1 MKDTSLLSE
10 IETFKTLLGKQSK
23 ICLSFIAL
31 LSRMQNRMSCTI
43 NTTEELVI
51 DVSLVVSVRLSQE
64 EQNHLFWEDDV

>member
-10 IETFKTLLGKQSK
+10 IKAFKNLFGKQSK

-43 NTTEELVI
+43 DTNKELVI